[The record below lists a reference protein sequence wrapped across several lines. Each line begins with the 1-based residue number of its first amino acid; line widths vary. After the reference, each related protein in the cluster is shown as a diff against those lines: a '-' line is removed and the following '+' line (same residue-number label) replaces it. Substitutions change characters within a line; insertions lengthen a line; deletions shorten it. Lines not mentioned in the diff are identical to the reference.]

1 MKKVLSIFMITIFAL
16 SAASLFAGGQQEAA
30 EKQEVKTAEDVVV
43 TWRTRPGNQ
52 EESDLYKAISD
63 QISDE
68 LDGITLV
75 YEPGSSS
82 SSSYQ
87 DVLKTELASGVAP
100 DLFWIPGTD
109 VADFVKRELLLD
121 MRSIADGTSHSD
133 SDFYPG
139 PMYHLTFD
147 PNSMKAGGKLWGLPR
162 DVSTMALYL
171 NLDLIAEAGAPDP
184 RVLAEQGQ
192 WTWDA
197 FYEVMK
203 AISALGDDVYGY
215 GQSSWWGPYMTWMNS
230 AGGGL
235 FNEDRTGTMMH
246 TEGSLQ
252 GLAFQQKFYKERLAV
267 PFGEDAEPPFK
278 AGKLGMYQNGRWVTP
293 GMRTISDFE
302 WDVVELPKG
311 PAGNQGNWLFWGAYV
326 ANKDTENPEAVFKL
340 LQALTSADVQG
351 QVAAAGANIPSRT
364 SKDAFDAFLKFTP
377 PENNQAFLNG
387 LADSPASEGPMWV
400 GNWSEYDSALGAKV
414 SAVLNNQ
421 MSIEEF
427 ANGIESELNKY
438 FK

>member
-1 MKKVLSIFMITIFAL
+1 MIKKIMGILLVL
-16 SAASLFAGGQQEAA
+16 LFAFATLPVFAAGQQEEA
-30 EKQEVKTAEDVVV
+30 TTSSDEDVVV

-63 QISDE
+63 QISAD

-121 MRSIADGTSHSD
+121 MRSIADSTNHND

-147 PNSMKAGGKLWGLPR
+147 PNSMKAGDKLWGLPR

-192 WTWDA
+192 WTWEA

-293 GMRTISDFE
+293 GMRTINDFE
-302 WDVVELPKG
+302 
-311 PAGNQGNWLFWGAYV
+311 
-326 ANKDTENPEAVFKL
+326 
-340 LQALTSADVQG
+340 
-351 QVAAAGANIPSRT
+351 
-364 SKDAFDAFLKFTP
+364 
-377 PENNQAFLNG
+377 
-387 LADSPASEGPMWV
+387 
-400 GNWSEYDSALGAKV
+400 
-414 SAVLNNQ
+414 
-421 MSIEEF
+421 
-427 ANGIESELNKY
+427 
-438 FK
+438 